1 MSRPQ
6 WLTASPYD
14 REIAR
19 LAVPAFGALIA
30 EPLYLLADTAV
41 VARLGTDSLDGLALA
56 AQPLLIGHA
65 VFIFLAYGTTAAVGR
80 LLGAGEQRRAAH
92 QAVQSVWLAAVIG
105 LAVLILGQLLA
116 EPLVALFG
124 GELGRSG
131 PVRNE
136 ALTYL
141 RISLF
146 GFPFLLMSLAGVGYL
161 RGLQDTVRP
170 LVVSVGSATL
180 NLVLELVLIYG
191 FDFGI
196 GASAFAT
203 VVAQVVAAGLY
214 VHWIR
219 REVRRHGVGLGA
231 DRSAIRSLAGAGVDL
246 FWRTL
251 ALRGS
256 FTVATAAAARL
267 GSVALAAHQ
276 ITFELWSFLALGLDA
291 IAIAGQ
297 AIVARMLGAGDPD
310 EARAVSDRMVQWGA
324 AAGVATGL
332 LVLALRPVL
341 PQVFSPDEA
350 VQTVTALLLVWM
362 AVSQPVNGVVFALD
376 GILIGAGDLRFL
388 AKAMWVAALLFIPWA
403 VAVVVLDLGV
413 GWLWA
418 GLGLF
423 MVVRLVTLWIRYRTD
438 RWLVVGAEMA

>member
-1 MSRPQ
+1 MTRPGWLHSR
-6 WLTASPYD
+6 YD

-19 LAVPAFGALIA
+19 LALPAFGALIA
-30 EPLYLLADTAV
+30 EPLYILADTAV
-41 VARLGTDSLDGLALA
+41 VARLGTESLDGLALA

-80 LLGAGEQRRAAH
+80 LLGAGEHRRAAG
-92 QAVQSVWLAAVIG
+92 QAVQSVWLAAAIG
-105 LAVLILGQLLA
+105 VVVLLLGQALA
-116 EPLVALFG
+116 GPLISLFG

-131 PVRNE
+131 PIRSE

-146 GFPFLLMSLAGVGYL
+146 GFPFLLVSLAGVGYL
-161 RGLQDTVRP
+161 RGLQDTTRP
-170 LVVSVGSATL
+170 LIVSLTTAGL

-191 FDFGI
+191 FDRGI

-203 VVAQVVAAGLY
+203 VVAQVVAASLY
-214 VHWIR
+214 LFWIA
-219 REVRRHGVGLGA
+219 REVRQYDVRLTPDRAAVAGLA
-231 DRSAIRSLAGAGVDL
+231 TAGVDL
-246 FWRTL
+246 FLRTL

-297 AIVARMLGAGDPD
+297 AIVARALGAGDRH
-310 EARAVSDRMVQWGA
+310 EARAISDRMVQWGL
-324 AAGVATGL
+324 AAGIVGGAV
-332 LVLALRPVL
+332 VLALRPVL
-341 PQVFSPDEA
+341 PQVFTPDEA
-350 VQTVTALLLVWM
+350 VQSVTAFLLLYL
-362 AVSQPVNGVVFALD
+362 AFSQPINGVVFALD

-388 AKAMWVAALLFIPWA
+388 ARAMWISALLFIPLA
-403 VAVVVLDLGV
+403 VAVVVFDLGV

-423 MVVRLVTLWIRYRTD
+423 MAARLVTLWVRYRSDT
-438 RWLVVGAEMA
+438 WLVTGAEL